1 MSDDTSDLMGAVD
14 WRAFEAAEARI
25 YDSAV
30 PVALLEDDDLEEFG
44 VPGASRAERER
55 WVAETRSIAAS
66 AQRRAARKAVDPGF
80 AAHAQ
85 REAAVWAAQA
95 GQRMRKRPQVV
106 RRALRRVR
114 GRPACARACARPARR
129 GPRRSARRSPCPRS
143 NTAQANTAQGDDD
156 DGDGDGE
163 PAGPP
168 RGRRREE
175 TR

>member
-1 MSDDTSDLMGAVD
+1 MSDTNLMGAVD
-14 WRAFEAAEARI
+14 CCAFDAAEARI
-25 YDSAV
+25 YDPTV
-30 PVALLEDDDLEEFG
+30 PTALLEDDELEELA

-55 WVAETRSIAAS
+55 WVAEARSIEVYVR
-66 AQRRAARKAVDPGF
+66 RRAARIAVDPGF

-85 REAAVWAAQA
+85 REAAVWAATIEA
-95 GQRMRKRPQVV
+95 SRKRPQVV

-129 GPRRSARRSPCPRS
+129 RPRRPARRSRCPRS

-156 DGDGDGE
+156 DGE